1 MNREQFFQELRTALH
16 REGFTPQPEQ
26 DELLPVGWDGLPLCR
41 ITADGGVR
49 YWQEDVAT
57 PERERAC
64 ERATDLA
71 CTVREY
77 MTLLE
82 QAPPLQAQ
90 SLTGDYRLLADFNG
104 AVLAAHPTRLGVQFV
119 TWDWSF
125 DRTGLN
131 QGNYFQENYAGA
143 KQDFAIRAGLISK
156 QQIFNQEQ
164 LIEIYRCCSDTLDA
178 GFDLTAEQE
187 KCIRGIQE
195 QIAIAAPD
203 ALDRIRE
210 QEQHLMEPYER
221 IAEMPFP
228 EGTPY
233 TDVELTA
240 SYPYD
245 PEKAAALLDEAGWV
259 MNEETGI
266 REKDGE
272 TLNLTFIYDTAQ
284 DSLVSSYATL
294 LKSQLEKVGIGLELK
309 GSEKMEWYAEMM
321 AGNFDI
327 TYWIGE
333 YEFSSPHC
341 FFGAMPSM
349 TPHTFSL
356 SQVDGSQEFFDAITA
371 VKQTDDPAEVQEL
384 YNYLIN
390 YDLCN
395 VIDIPLTY
403 YKDLILYNT
412 DKIAGYEFSGV
423 PAFFDVSGL
432 QPVA

>member
-1 MNREQFFQELRTALH
+1 MDQQMKSLSPYFSELSLRLSK
-16 REGFTPQPEQ
+16 EGYTVHIGETDYLSADWQ
-26 DELLPVGWDGLPLCR
+26 GLPLCR

-57 PERERAC
+57 PERQRAC

-178 GFDLTAEQE
+178 GFDLTAKQE
-187 KCIRGIQE
+187 KCIRGVQE

-203 ALDRIRE
+203 ALERIRE
-210 QEQHLMEPYER
+210 QEQHPME
-221 IAEMPFP
+221 
-228 EGTPY
+228 
-233 TDVELTA
+233 
-240 SYPYD
+240 SY
-245 PEKAAALLDEAGWV
+245 
-259 MNEETGI
+259 N
-266 REKDGE
+266 
-272 TLNLTFIYDTAQ
+272 
-284 DSLVSSYATL
+284 
-294 LKSQLEKVGIGLELK
+294 
-309 GSEKMEWYAEMM
+309 
-321 AGNFDI
+321 
-327 TYWIGE
+327 
-333 YEFSSPHC
+333 
-341 FFGAMPSM
+341 
-349 TPHTFSL
+349 
-356 SQVDGSQEFFDAITA
+356 QEPIM
-371 VKQTDDPAEVQEL
+371 
-384 YNYLIN
+384 
-390 YDLCN
+390 
-395 VIDIPLTY
+395 
-403 YKDLILYNT
+403 
-412 DKIAGYEFSGV
+412 
-423 PAFFDVSGL
+423 
-432 QPVA
+432 

>member
-1 MNREQFFQELRTALH
+1 MDQQMKPLSPYFSELSLRLSK
-16 REGFTPQPEQ
+16 EGYTVHIGETDYLSADWQ
-26 DELLPVGWDGLPLCR
+26 GLPLCR

-57 PERERAC
+57 PERQRAC

-156 QQIFNQEQ
+156 QQIFKQEQ

-178 GFDLTAEQE
+178 GYDLTAEQE
-187 KCIRGIQE
+187 KCIRGVQE

-210 QEQHLMEPYER
+210 QEQHPMEPY
-221 IAEMPFP
+221 
-228 EGTPY
+228 
-233 TDVELTA
+233 
-240 SYPYD
+240 
-245 PEKAAALLDEAGWV
+245 
-259 MNEETGI
+259 
-266 REKDGE
+266 
-272 TLNLTFIYDTAQ
+272 
-284 DSLVSSYATL
+284 
-294 LKSQLEKVGIGLELK
+294 
-309 GSEKMEWYAEMM
+309 
-321 AGNFDI
+321 
-327 TYWIGE
+327 
-333 YEFSSPHC
+333 
-341 FFGAMPSM
+341 
-349 TPHTFSL
+349 
-356 SQVDGSQEFFDAITA
+356 SQEPIM
-371 VKQTDDPAEVQEL
+371 
-384 YNYLIN
+384 
-390 YDLCN
+390 
-395 VIDIPLTY
+395 
-403 YKDLILYNT
+403 
-412 DKIAGYEFSGV
+412 
-423 PAFFDVSGL
+423 
-432 QPVA
+432 